1 MPNPTSTLEELT
13 ASLPITRTL
22 HHGFVQLLM
31 LHQLWMSGCISKH
44 FKASLTRTHRCP
56 GVPYFG
62 SDQSISLRQDLLVD
76 FILTVTRDTNTDLNH
91 LNLANKQL
99 AYIY

>member
-1 MPNPTSTLEELT
+1 MQGCREMPNPTSTLEELT

-56 GVPYFG
+56 GDNSTV
-62 SDQSISLRQDLLVD
+62 LLEAQFPRLPV
-76 FILTVTRDTNTDLNH
+76 LL
-91 LNLANKQL
+91 
-99 AYIY
+99 